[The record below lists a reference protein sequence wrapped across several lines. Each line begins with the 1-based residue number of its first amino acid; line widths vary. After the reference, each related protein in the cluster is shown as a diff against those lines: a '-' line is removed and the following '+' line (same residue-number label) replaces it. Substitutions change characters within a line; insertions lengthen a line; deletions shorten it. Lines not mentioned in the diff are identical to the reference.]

1 MAIQLEKRLFT
12 VEEYHLMAETG
23 ILKEDDRLELIR
35 GELVKMSPIGTRH
48 AACVKRLNQILS
60 QKLGKLVIIGIQDP
74 IRLNDNSEPQ
84 PDLALLQPRADFYAT
99 AHPQP
104 GDILLLIEVA
114 DTTADFDR
122 EVKIPLYAQNQIT
135 EVWLVDITAQ
145 TLAVFREPT
154 PTGYRYQ
161 QQLTMG
167 DKVAMA
173 VFPDLEIG
181 VAEFMG

>member
-12 VEEYHLMAETG
+12 VEEYHRMAETG
-23 ILKEDDRLELIR
+23 ILKEDDRLELLK

-48 AACVKRLNQILS
+48 AACVNRLLKLFS
-60 QKLGKLVIIGIQDP
+60 QRVGDMAIVAVQNP

-84 PDLALLQPRADFYAT
+84 PDLTILQPRADFYAT

-104 GDILLLIEVA
+104 GEILLLIEVA

-122 EVKIPLYAQNQIT
+122 AVKIPLYAQNQIT

-145 TLAVFREPT
+145 TLELFREPT
-154 PTGYRYQ
+154 PTGYKYQ
-161 QQLTMG
+161 QQLTLG
-167 DKVAMA
+167 DKVAMG
-173 VFPDLEIG
+173 VFPDVEIG
-181 VAEFMG
+181 VAEVIG

>member
-1 MAIQLEKRLFT
+1 MPIQLEKRLFT

-23 ILKEDDRLELIR
+23 ILKEDDRLELLR

-48 AACVKRLNQILS
+48 AACVNRLLRLFS
-60 QKLGKLVIIGIQDP
+60 QRVGDMAIVAVQNP

-84 PDLALLQPRADFYAT
+84 PDLAVLQPRADFYAT

-104 GDILLLIEVA
+104 GEILLLIEVA

-122 EVKIPLYAQNQIT
+122 DVKIPLYAQNQIT

-173 VFPDLEIG
+173 VFPDVEIG
-181 VAEFMG
+181 VAEVMG